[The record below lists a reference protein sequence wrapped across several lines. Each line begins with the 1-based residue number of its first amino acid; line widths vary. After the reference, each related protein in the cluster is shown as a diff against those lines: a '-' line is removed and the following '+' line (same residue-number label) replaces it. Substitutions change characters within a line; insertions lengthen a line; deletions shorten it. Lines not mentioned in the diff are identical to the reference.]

1 VEGPG
6 PEIGTNGTRAMRI
19 ARARPVGTADEGIPD
34 WSGMASI
41 LDHVHP
47 TMADA
52 NYIASTLADL
62 VRTRSINPAFA
73 DGEPSDE
80 REIAIRLGT
89 MMRALGMEAT
99 EYEPEPG
106 RVSVVGRLP
115 GSGGGRSLLLYGHVD
130 TVGVAAM
137 PEPFSAT
144 IRDGK
149 LYGRGAYDMK
159 GGVTACLATV
169 KALRDAGARLR
180 GDVLVACV
188 ADEEVASI
196 GMADVLKH
204 VRADAAVVTE
214 ATELRVCLAHRGFSW
229 IEVETLGV
237 AAHGS
242 RFDLGID
249 ANMRMGRFLARLDKL
264 EQDLRARNPHALV
277 GPPSLHAAVL
287 HGGTGTS
294 TYADRCRLE
303 IERRTIPGE
312 TEEQVLSEIRAIT
325 DALAADDA
333 TFRANV
339 RAMLTRGSFE
349 VARNAPIVN
358 AILGAATNVL
368 GAQPE
373 VIGEPYW
380 MDAALLSDAGIDTV
394 VIGPS
399 GAGAHALEEW
409 VDLASVGQLT
419 DILTAA
425 ATEFCR

>member
-1 VEGPG
+1 
-6 PEIGTNGTRAMRI
+6 
-19 ARARPVGTADEGIPD
+19 
-34 WSGMASI
+34 
-41 LDHVHP
+41 
-47 TMADA
+47 MADA
-52 NYIASTLADL
+52 NYITTTLADL

-80 REIAIRLGT
+80 REIATRLGA
-89 MMRALGMEAT
+89 MMRALGMET
-99 EYEPEPG
+99 QEYEPERG
-106 RVSVVGRLP
+106 RVSVVGRMR
-115 GSGGGRSLLLYGHVD
+115 GTGGGRSLMLYGHID

-137 PEPFSAT
+137 PEAFSGAV
-144 IRDGK
+144 RDGK

-169 KALRDAGARLR
+169 KALRDAGTTLR

-196 GMADVLKH
+196 GMANVLEH

-229 IEVETLGV
+229 VEVETLGV

-249 ANMRMGRFLARLDKL
+249 ANMRMGRFLARLEQL
-264 EQDLRARNPHALV
+264 EQDLRARTPHSLV

-325 DALAADDA
+325 DALASNDP

-349 VARNAPIVN
+349 VGRNAPIVN
-358 AILGAATNVL
+358 AILAAATNVL

-380 MDAALLSDAGIDTV
+380 MDAALIADVGIDTV

-409 VDLASVGQLT
+409 VDLESVGQLT

>member
-1 VEGPG
+1 MRNPRPADNVVA
-6 PEIGTNGTRAMRI
+6 PEDPLTTSDYRHS
-19 ARARPVGTADEGIPD
+19 T
-34 WSGMASI
+34 
-41 LDHVHP
+41 L
-47 TMADA
+47 MADSE
-52 NYIASTLADL
+52 YITTTLSQL

-73 DGEPSDE
+73 DGSPSDE
-80 REIAIRLGT
+80 REIATLVGT
-89 MMRALGMEAT
+89 MMRALGMDVT

-106 RVSVVGRLP
+106 RVSVVGRLR
-115 GSGGGRSLLLYGHVD
+115 GTGGGRSLLLYGHID
-130 TVGVAAM
+130 TVGVTGM

-144 IRDGK
+144 VRDGK

-169 KALRDAGARLR
+169 RALRDAGISLR
-180 GDVLVACV
+180 GDVLIACV

-196 GMADVLKH
+196 GMAEVLKH

-229 IEVETLGV
+229 IEVETLGF

-249 ANMRMGRFLARLDKL
+249 ANMRMGRFLARLDQL
-264 EQDLRARNPHALV
+264 EQDLRARAPHALV

-303 IERRTIPGE
+303 IERRTVPGE
-312 TEEQVLSEIRAIT
+312 TEAQVLSEIRSIT
-325 DALAADDA
+325 DALAQEDE
-333 TFRANV
+333 TFRSTV

-349 VARNAPIVN
+349 VDRNAPIVG
-358 AILGAATNVL
+358 AILGAATSVL
-368 GAQPE
+368 GAKPE

-380 MDAALLSDAGIDTV
+380 MDAALLSDVGIDTV

-409 VDLASVGQLT
+409 VELDSISKLT

-425 ATEFCR
+425 TSTFCA

>member
-1 VEGPG
+1 
-6 PEIGTNGTRAMRI
+6 
-19 ARARPVGTADEGIPD
+19 
-34 WSGMASI
+34 
-41 LDHVHP
+41 
-47 TMADA
+47 MADTK
-52 NYIASTLADL
+52 YITSTLADL
-62 VRTRSINPAFA
+62 VRTKSINPAFA
-73 DGEPSDE
+73 DGIPSDE
-80 REIAIRLGT
+80 REIATRAGG
-89 MMRALGMEAT
+89 MMQALGMETT

-106 RVSVVGRLP
+106 RVSVVGRLR
-115 GSGGGRSLLLYGHVD
+115 GTGGGRSLMLYGHID
-130 TVGVAAM
+130 TVGVTAM

-144 IRDGK
+144 VRDGK

-159 GGVTACLATV
+159 GGVTSCLATV
-169 KALRDAGARLR
+169 KALRDAGATLR
-180 GDVLVACV
+180 GDVLIACV

-196 GMADVLKH
+196 GMAEVLKH
-204 VRADAAVVTE
+204 VRADAAIVTE

-229 IEVETLGV
+229 IEVETLGI

-264 EQDLRARNPHALV
+264 EQELRARTPHELV

-287 HGGTGTS
+287 RGGTGTS

-303 IERRTIPGE
+303 IERRTVPGE
-312 TEEQVLSEIRAIT
+312 TEAQVLSEIRAIT
-325 DALAADDA
+325 DALGAEDP

-349 VARNAPIVN
+349 VARNAPIVS

-368 GAQPE
+368 GTKPE

-380 MDAALLSDAGIDTV
+380 MDAALLSDVGIDTV

-409 VDLASVGQLT
+409 VDLDSIAKLT

-425 ATEFCR
+425 TEEFCR

>member
-1 VEGPG
+1 
-6 PEIGTNGTRAMRI
+6 
-19 ARARPVGTADEGIPD
+19 
-34 WSGMASI
+34 
-41 LDHVHP
+41 
-47 TMADA
+47 MADTQ
-52 NYIASTLADL
+52 YITSTLTDL
-62 VRTRSINPAFA
+62 VRTKSINPAFA
-73 DGEPSDE
+73 DGSPSDE
-80 REIAIRLGT
+80 REIATRVGG
-89 MMRALGMEAT
+89 MMRALGMETT

-106 RVSVVGRLP
+106 RVSVVGRLR
-115 GSGGGRSLLLYGHVD
+115 GSGGGRSIMLYGHID
-130 TVGVAAM
+130 TVGVTAM

-144 IRDGK
+144 VRDGK

-159 GGVTACLATV
+159 GGVTSCLATV
-169 KALRDAGARLR
+169 KALRDAGAKLR
-180 GDVLVACV
+180 GDVLIACV

-196 GMADVLKH
+196 GMANVLEH
-204 VRADAAVVTE
+204 VRADAAIVTE

-264 EQDLRARNPHALV
+264 EQELRARTPHELV

-287 HGGTGTS
+287 RGGTGTS

-303 IERRTIPGE
+303 IERRTVPGE
-312 TEEQVLSEIRAIT
+312 TEAQVLSEIRAIT
-325 DALAADDA
+325 DALAADDPS
-333 TFRANV
+333 FRSNV

-368 GAQPE
+368 GAKPE

-380 MDAALLSDAGIDTV
+380 MDAALLSDVGIDTV

-409 VDLASVGQLT
+409 VDLDSIAKLT

-425 ATEFCR
+425 TEEFCR